1 MKSAILIY
9 YSRTGFTEQYARWLE
24 EMTGC
29 PAVAY
34 KDARKMDLKPYDIVL
49 FASRFRAGYIQKMK
63 WLRKKDRRRKLKAV
77 LATGAAP
84 MGSPEA
90 KREVSV
96 SIRDERFGCPVFYLE
111 SGIRYEKM
119 ARTEK
124 LMMRLF
130 LRLMGEQDNRKYQ
143 HSYDNSRREYLQP
156 VMRYLQELGAAEE
169 EKNL

>member
-1 MKSAILIY
+1 MKRAILIY

-34 KDARKMDLKPYDIVL
+34 KDARKMDLAPYDIML
-49 FASRFRAGYIQKMK
+49 FASRFRAGYIQKLK
-63 WLRKKDRRRKLKAV
+63 WLRRKDRRRKLRAV

-96 SIRDERFGCPVFYLE
+96 SVRDEGFRCAVFYLE
-111 SGIRYEKM
+111 SGIRYEAM
-119 ARTEK
+119 GRIEK
-124 LMMRLF
+124 LLMRLF
-130 LRLMGEQDNRKYQ
+130 LRLMGEQDNGKYQ
-143 HSYDNSRREYLQP
+143 HSYDNSSREYLQP
-156 VMRYLQELGAAEE
+156 VVRYLQELGAAEE